1 MADNQDL
8 LKGII
13 QLVIII
19 VVTIFF
25 FSYFSK
31 KNLNLKKLLPL
42 VMLLVWISIS
52 FMLGFEYIFFRDSY
66 MLFSFNGFASLM
78 KESLPMTLIFGG
90 LTFFIKYRSN
100 MKTKMRS

>member
-19 VVTIFF
+19 VVTLFF
-25 FSYFSK
+25 FSYFYK
-31 KNLNLKKLLPL
+31 KNLKLKNLLPL
-42 VMLLVWISIS
+42 VMLLVWISMSII
-52 FMLGFEYIFFRDSY
+52 MGFEYLFFRNSY
-66 MLFSFNGFASLM
+66 ILFSFDGFISLM

-90 LTFFIKYRSN
+90 LTFFINYRRLI
-100 MKTKMRS
+100 KKLD